1 MNERDKELLKEAGYS
16 FGQPFDLWYQKV
28 ADLIRADEREAVLDL
43 VDGYAKNNTDLREA
57 IRARGDLLTNETKI
71 FQSRLGQKMIGMG
84 MLTYP
89 SSSNLFA
96 PMRWKQQPAQPT
108 SLGRYWLKH
117 WCWPSE
123 NIVRR

>member
-57 IRARGDLLTNETKI
+57 IRARGDL
-71 FQSRLGQKMIGMG
+71 
-84 MLTYP
+84 
-89 SSSNLFA
+89 
-96 PMRWKQQPAQPT
+96 
-108 SLGRYWLKH
+108 
-117 WCWPSE
+117 
-123 NIVRR
+123 